1 MSQCVR
7 FAFLWANKLKIG
19 FNSGTSNNRGDFM
32 KFIVTILA
40 IFLSASVFAHFEIGT
55 YMGTDKDGL
64 ACKVVIKGVTFTN
77 NEHHPLNENVEI
89 EVPFHAQ
96 TRTFSHLA
104 IVDES
109 KGTVRPK
116 KEILSRVNTTSVGAA
131 AYELTMDS
139 VGPSKMVYM
148 EDNYKDRAQSSMKT
162 CSELLFTGN

>member
-1 MSQCVR
+1 MLRCVDC
-7 FAFLWANKLKIG
+7 AFLCSNNLKIG
-19 FNSGTSNNRGDFM
+19 LNNDSSINLGEFM
-32 KFIVTILA
+32 KLTVMTLA

-55 YMGTDKDGL
+55 YMGTDQNGN

-116 KEILSRVNTTSVGAA
+116 KEILSSVNTTSVGAA